1 LLRPLWH
8 KLINNEGAIM
18 SMAYLKDSFVIW
30 AVRLCVAMRFL
41 TLIPISWR
49 TQDDSQLFADSLVFF
64 PIVGIVI
71 GGIGTLAGFMLGKF
85 LPLSVVAILC
95 IIYLAFISG
104 CLHLDGLS
112 DSADGLLS
120 SRPRKESLA
129 IMKDSRAG
137 AMGIVVVV
145 LLFVTKF
152 AALSAMPRDTLLAAL
167 FLMPLAGRCAILL
180 TMAYLPYAREQG
192 GLGGLFYSGNSKK
205 AATIACVV
213 LFSSIIFLRPGHLL
227 SVLIGFLA
235 VVYLF
240 NRWCKAKLGGA
251 TGDTLGAVCE
261 LTEMIVAVSL
271 TVSFPIY
278 FY

>member
-1 LLRPLWH
+1 
-8 KLINNEGAIM
+8 M
-18 SMAYLKDSFVIW
+18 SMVQLKDAFVIT

-49 TQDDSQLFADSLVFF
+49 SHDDSQFFADSLVFF
-64 PIVGIVI
+64 SVVGMII
-71 GGIGTLAGFMLGKF
+71 GGIGTLVVFLLSYF
-85 LPLSVVAILC
+85 LPLSVVAILS
-95 IIYLAFISG
+95 IIYLAFVSG

-120 SRPRKESLA
+120 ARPKDERLE

-137 AMGIVVVV
+137 AMGIVAVV
-145 LLFVTKF
+145 LVLVTKY
-152 AALSAMPRDTLLAAL
+152 AALSVMPRATLLAAL

-180 TMAYLPYAREQG
+180 TMGWLPYAREQG

-205 AATIACVV
+205 AAAIAFTL
-213 LFSSIIFLRPGHLL
+213 LFSSIILLMPGQLL
-227 SVLIGFLA
+227 PVLIGFFL
-235 VVYLF
+235 VFFFF

-251 TGDTLGAVCE
+251 TGDTLGAICE

-271 TVSFPIY
+271 TLSFPFD

>member
-1 LLRPLWH
+1 
-8 KLINNEGAIM
+8 
-18 SMAYLKDSFVIW
+18 
-30 AVRLCVAMRFL
+30 MRFL

-49 TQDDSQLFADSLVFF
+49 AEEDSRHFAKCLVFF
-64 PIVGIVI
+64 SVVGMVI
-71 GGIGTLAGFMLGKF
+71 GSIGAGGVFFLGKGF
-85 LPLSVVAILC
+85 PQPVVIAVGLAF
-95 IIYLAFISG
+95 LAFISG

-120 SRPRKESLA
+120 ARPKEACLK

-145 LLFVTKF
+145 LVLLTKY
-152 AALSAMPRDTLLAAL
+152 AALSAMPKEALVLAF

-180 TMAYLPYAREQG
+180 TMASLPYARAEG
-192 GLGGLFYSGNSKK
+192 GLGSLFYSGNSKK
-205 AATIACVV
+205 AAAIGFAV
-213 LFSSIIFLRPGHLL
+213 LIFCLLFLAPGRLL
-227 SVLIGFLA
+227 PVLIGFFLIT
-235 VVYLF
+235 YTF

-271 TVSFPIY
+271 TASFSP
-278 FY
+278 FFR